1 MVFLEISPRNDNKSN
16 SYNSTKDT
24 LHNTQA
30 QLRDPHINTSESGKT
45 REEGRGGNAET
56 WATGQSPELTVVS
69 GEGRI
74 QAAGAFSVTHNPA

>member
-45 REEGRGGNAET
+45 REEGRGGEMQRH
-56 WATGQSPELTVVS
+56 GPQDRVQSSLWSQER
-69 GEGRI
+69 EGFRL
-74 QAAGAFSVTHNPA
+74 QVHFL